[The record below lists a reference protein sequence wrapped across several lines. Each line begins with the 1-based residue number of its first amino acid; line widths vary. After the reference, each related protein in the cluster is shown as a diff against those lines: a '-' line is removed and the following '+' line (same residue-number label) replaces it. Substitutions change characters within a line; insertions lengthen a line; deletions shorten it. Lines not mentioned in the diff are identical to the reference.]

1 MSLLSEDWNNI
12 ITYLP
17 VCKARASGVSSSEFF
32 RFKSSKT
39 VDKPSEG
46 WLNSSRQDTT
56 VS

>member
-1 MSLLSEDWNNI
+1 MSLLSEDWTI
-12 ITYLP
+12 DLP